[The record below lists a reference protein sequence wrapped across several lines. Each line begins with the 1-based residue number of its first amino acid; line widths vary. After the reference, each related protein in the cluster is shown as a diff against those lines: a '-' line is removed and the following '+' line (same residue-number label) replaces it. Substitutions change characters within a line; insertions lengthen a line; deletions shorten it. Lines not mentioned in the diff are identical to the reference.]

1 MRDVAEDLRATVE
14 AAAPRLLVIGEAE
27 SGARP
32 APGKWSQKEILGH
45 LIDSAANN
53 HQRFVRAQ
61 LGGELAFPGYEQEGW
76 VSLQQYRD
84 LPWEGLVTLWRSY
97 NLHLAHLIGTV
108 SGERLATRCVINE
121 RDPVTLE
128 FLMRDYVA
136 HLKNHL
142 GQIGAR

>member
-14 AAAPRLLVIGEAE
+14 AAAPRLLAIGDAE

-61 LGGELAFPGYEQEGW
+61 LGGELTFPGYEQEGW

-97 NLHLAHLIGTV
+97 NLHLAHLIGAAP
-108 SGERLATRCVINE
+108 GERLATRCVINE

-136 HLKNHL
+136 HLKSHL